1 MSETNRTN
9 FGMLYEQDSDADI
22 MVARNISEDLYGR
35 YINQRVQSLSLTLAC
50 DTMELAKRLKLED
63 EKTWNYIRNSPYIY
77 GQNYA
82 FIEDTIDY
90 IYGKRRMIPINT
102 WMKIIDISPE
112 FNPTAKNVMYRKMPS
127 INNKTILM
135 LWIKR
140 VDGLADMIL
149 FLYTILLETKKARI
163 A

>member
-9 FGMLYEQDSDADI
+9 FGMLYEQDSDVDI
-22 MVARNISEDLYGR
+22 MVAQHISEDLYGR
-35 YINQRVQSLSLTLAC
+35 YMNRRVHALSLDTVC
-50 DTMELAKRLKLED
+50 DTMELAKRLKLDD

-90 IYGKRRMIPINT
+90 IYGKKRTVPINT
-102 WMKIIDISPE
+102 WMKLIDISPE
-112 FNPTAKNVMYRKMPS
+112 FNPTAKQVVYRKMPS
-127 INNKTILM
+127 VYNKNILM

-140 VDGLADMIL
+140 VEGLTDMIL
-149 FLYTILLETKKARI
+149 FLYTILLETKKEE
-163 A
+163 